1 MKYLFRL
8 IKIFI
13 VSLLTIFIVSV
24 TAAYLLLNIPSVQ
37 QKITRWG
44 EDELS
49 SLLGTRHDSRIVAE
63 QQTSDNRHQHDRK
76 EIRPASI

>member
-37 QKITRWG
+37 QK
-44 EDELS
+44 
-49 SLLGTRHDSRIVAE
+49 
-63 QQTSDNRHQHDRK
+63 
-76 EIRPASI
+76 